1 MRGDV
6 TLKERASNVFY
17 GWWIVIGGGLMQ
29 GYASVVFW
37 RGFQAFVNPI
47 LESFSGWSSAWF
59 AAAISLQR
67 GESGLISP
75 FVGAM
80 IDKFG
85 PKRVM
90 LFGIIVTGFGFITM
104 GLMNSLWQFYLS
116 VMLLALGMSF
126 GTFIVFVATVG
137 NWFVRLRARALATLM
152 TFSAVGALALP
163 ALVWIIDTYGWRET
177 LIGVG
182 IGFWILGA
190 PLALLMRRRPEDYG
204 LRPDGDAP
212 FANNGDVSGGQD
224 GVHRMPREL
233 AVSVRDALRLRAFWQ
248 IAIATSLGQ
257 LVSSSNLFH
266 LPALLDYNIDIWLAS
281 AAAGAV
287 AIGDIAGR
295 VSIGII
301 GDRSSKKLL
310 LAISFAIQ
318 ILGVGALA
326 LINADFM
333 GFNWGLIPLPV
344 FVMGFGLGFGASIPL
359 RLAILADYFGRR
371 SYGSIVGIVSSVSAV
386 FGIAGPL
393 LVGFTF
399 DLTQSY
405 RPGYAIMSIVLIF
418 AIPLTLSLESHTR
431 VAAKVRQ
438 TARARFARPTQHR

>member
-1 MRGDV
+1 
-6 TLKERASNVFY
+6 
-17 GWWIVIGGGLMQ
+17 MQ

-80 IDKFG
+80 IDRFG

-90 LFGIIVTGFGFITM
+90 LFGILVTGCGFIVM

-163 ALVWIIDTYGWRET
+163 ALVWVIDAYGWRTT

-182 IGFWILGA
+182 IGFWILGV
-190 PLALLMRRRPEDYG
+190 PLSLLMRRRPEDYG

-212 FANNGDVSGGQD
+212 IANAGDASGGPGD
-224 GVHRMPREL
+224 SRRMPREL

-295 VSIGII
+295 VSIGIV
-301 GDRSSKKLL
+301 GDRFSKKLL

-399 DLTQSY
+399 DVTQSY
-405 RPGYAIMSIVLIF
+405 RPGYAIMSIVLIL
-418 AIPLTLSLESHTR
+418 AIPLTLTLESHTR

-438 TARARFARPTQHR
+438 TARERFARPTQNR

>member
-1 MRGDV
+1 
-6 TLKERASNVFY
+6 
-17 GWWIVIGGGLMQ
+17 MQ

-80 IDKFG
+80 IDRFG

-90 LFGIIVTGFGFITM
+90 LFGIIVTGCGFITM
-104 GLMNSLWQFYLS
+104 GMMNSLWQFYLS

-163 ALVWIIDTYGWRET
+163 ALVWVIDAYGWRAT

-190 PLALLMRRRPEDYG
+190 PLAMLMRSRPEDYG
-204 LRPDGDAP
+204 MRPDGDAP
-212 FANNGDVSGGQD
+212 FANQGDGPSNAD
-224 GVHRMPREL
+224 GSSRRTPSEL

-266 LPALLDYNIDIWLAS
+266 LPALLDYKIDIWLAS

-295 VSIGII
+295 VSIGIV
-301 GDRSSKKLL
+301 GDRFSKKLL

-333 GFNWGLIPLPV
+333 GISWGLLPLPV

-393 LVGFTF
+393 LVGFTY
-399 DLTQSY
+399 DITASY
-405 RPGYAIMSIVLIF
+405 RPGYAIMSIVLIL
-418 AIPLTLSLESHTR
+418 AIPLTLTLESHAR

-438 TARARFARPTQHR
+438 TARSRFARPAQQR

>member
-1 MRGDV
+1 
-6 TLKERASNVFY
+6 
-17 GWWIVIGGGLMQ
+17 MQ

-47 LESFSGWSSAWF
+47 LETFTGWSSAWF

-75 FVGAM
+75 FVGAAL
-80 IDKFG
+80 DRYG

-90 LFGIIVTGFGFITM
+90 LFGVVVTGCGFITM

-137 NWFVRLRARALATLM
+137 NWFVRMRARALATLM

-163 ALVWIIDTYGWRET
+163 ALVWVIDAFGWRAT

-182 IGFWILGA
+182 IGFWVLGF

-204 LRPDGDAP
+204 MLPDGDVAV
-212 FANNGDVSGGQD
+212 ADASGGSDDADAQIQR
-224 GVHRMPREL
+224 GPREA

-257 LVSSSNLFH
+257 LASSSNLFH
-266 LPALLDYNIDIWLAS
+266 LPALLDYDIDIWLAS
-281 AAAGAV
+281 SAAGAV
-287 AIGDIAGR
+287 AIGDILGR
-295 VSIGII
+295 VSIGIV
-301 GDRSSKKLL
+301 GDRASKKLL
-310 LAISFAIQ
+310 LAVSFAIQ
-318 ILGVGALA
+318 MLGVGALA
-326 LINADFM
+326 LINAQWL
-333 GFNWGLIPLPV
+333 GFNWGLLPLPV
-344 FVMGFGLGFGASIPL
+344 FVLGFGLGFGASIPL

-371 SYGSIVGIVSSVSAV
+371 SYGSIVGIVSSVSSV

-393 LVGFTF
+393 LVGLTF

-405 RPGYAIMSIVLIF
+405 RPGYAVMSIVLIL
-418 AIPLTLSLESHTR
+418 AIPLTLTLESPAR
-431 VAAKVRQ
+431 VAAQVRQ
-438 TARARFARPTQHR
+438 RARSRFAVRSRP

>member
-1 MRGDV
+1 
-6 TLKERASNVFY
+6 
-17 GWWIVIGGGLMQ
+17 MQ

-47 LESFSGWSSAWF
+47 LETFTGWSSAWF

-75 FVGAM
+75 FVGAAL
-80 IDKFG
+80 DRYG

-90 LFGIIVTGFGFITM
+90 LFGVVVTGCGFITM

-137 NWFVRLRARALATLM
+137 NWFVRMRARALATLM

-163 ALVWIIDTYGWRET
+163 ALVWVIDAFGWRAT

-182 IGFWILGA
+182 IGFWILGF

-204 LRPDGDAP
+204 MLPDGDVSVA
-212 FANNGDVSGGQD
+212 DTSGGSDDADAQVQR
-224 GVHRMPREL
+224 GPREA

-257 LVSSSNLFH
+257 LASSSNLFH
-266 LPALLDYNIDIWLAS
+266 LPALLDYDIDIWLAS
-281 AAAGAV
+281 SAAGAV
-287 AIGDIAGR
+287 AIGDILGR
-295 VSIGII
+295 VSIGIV
-301 GDRSSKKLL
+301 GDRASKKLL
-310 LAISFAIQ
+310 LAVSFAIQ
-318 ILGVGALA
+318 MLGVGALA
-326 LINADFM
+326 LINAQWL
-333 GFNWGLIPLPV
+333 GFNWGLLPLPV
-344 FVMGFGLGFGASIPL
+344 FVLGFGLGFGASIPL

-371 SYGSIVGIVSSVSAV
+371 SYGSIVGIVSSVSSV

-393 LVGFTF
+393 LVGLTF

-405 RPGYAIMSIVLIF
+405 RPGYAVMSIVLIL
-418 AIPLTLSLESHTR
+418 AIPLTLTLESPAR
-431 VAAKVRQ
+431 VAAQVRQ
-438 TARARFARPTQHR
+438 RARARFAVRPRR

>member
-1 MRGDV
+1 
-6 TLKERASNVFY
+6 
-17 GWWIVIGGGLMQ
+17 MQ

-47 LESFSGWSSAWF
+47 LETFTGWSSAWF

-75 FVGAM
+75 FVGIAL
-80 IDKFG
+80 DKFG

-137 NWFVRLRARALATLM
+137 NWFVRLRARALSTLM

-163 ALVWIIDTYGWRET
+163 ALVWIIDAYGWRHT

-182 IGFWILGA
+182 IGFWLLGA
-190 PLALLMRRRPEDYG
+190 PLALLMRGRPEDYG
-204 LRPDGDAP
+204 LRPDGDADP
-212 FANNGDVSGGQD
+212 AVQGPGSAD
-224 GVHRMPREL
+224 GTTSARRAPREM
-233 AVSVRDALRLRAFWQ
+233 AVSVREALRLRVFWQ

-266 LPALLDYNIDIWLAS
+266 LPALLDYKIDIWLAS
-281 AAAGAV
+281 FAAGTV

-295 VSIGII
+295 VSIGFI
-301 GDRSSKKLL
+301 GDRFSKTML
-310 LAISFAIQ
+310 LAVAFAVQ

-326 LINADFM
+326 LINAQFL
-333 GFNWGLIPLPV
+333 GIEWGIIPLPV
-344 FVMGFGLGFGASIPL
+344 FVLGFGLGFGASIPL

-371 SYGSIVGIVSSVSAV
+371 SYGSIVGIVSSVSSI

-393 LVGFTF
+393 LVGMSF

-405 RPGYAIMSIVLIF
+405 RPGYAIMSIVLIL
-418 AIPLTLSLESHTR
+418 AIPLTLTLESPAR
-431 VAAKVRQ
+431 AAAKVRQ
-438 TARARFARPTQHR
+438 GARARFARTPTQR